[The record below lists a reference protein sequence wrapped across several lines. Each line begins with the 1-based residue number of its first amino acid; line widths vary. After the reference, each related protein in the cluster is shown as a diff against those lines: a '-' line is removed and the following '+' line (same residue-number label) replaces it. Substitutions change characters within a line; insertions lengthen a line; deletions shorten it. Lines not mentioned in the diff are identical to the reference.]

1 MRSQIFVQ
9 RLGIGHFQFA
19 IVAACTECRI
29 VVAALQQVGVG
40 SDDHQIVVSDRPAV
54 DGEVHDA
61 DGGLNPCMLVA
72 VSVGIPE
79 CACGATISA
88 LDVPVSHIRGDAEP
102 SVFQF
107 TVIVAMKLLG
117 EHRLESE
124 SGEGFVRGVELE
136 GHQTVDLTNR
146 DLAVLVHIQLF
157 GSQAAIV

>member
-1 MRSQIFVQ
+1 M
-9 RLGIGHFQFA
+9 
-19 IVAACTECRI
+19 
-29 VVAALQQVGVG
+29 
-40 SDDHQIVVSDRPAV
+40 
-54 DGEVHDA
+54 
-61 DGGLNPCMLVA
+61 
-72 VSVGIPE
+72 
-79 CACGATISA
+79 
-88 LDVPVSHIRGDAEP
+88 
-102 SVFQF
+102 FQF